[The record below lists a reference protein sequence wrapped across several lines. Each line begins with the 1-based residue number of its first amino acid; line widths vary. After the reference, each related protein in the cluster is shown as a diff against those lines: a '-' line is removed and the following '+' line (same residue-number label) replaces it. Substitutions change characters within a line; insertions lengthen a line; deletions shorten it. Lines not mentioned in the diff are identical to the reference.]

1 MLRRRPEPGA
11 EGLRSP
17 KPCAS
22 RHWTPAFAGALLA
35 LSGCAAQPTIAPGK
49 IVSNNPCL
57 DAILAEIADPASI
70 GAVSRWSQDE
80 ASASAPL
87 VWARAYP
94 AVGDA
99 AEEIILARP
108 RLVLS
113 GNLASSGTN
122 AALAKAGVTVAAFG
136 VPASVDESL
145 AQVRAVAQ
153 AIGRV
158 EAGERLVERM
168 EAALSPN
175 TARPELVE
183 GLSYSSATK
192 EGKAV
197 LRQAQHERPS
207 SLSPTALIWQA
218 GGFVAGAGTVQ
229 DEMLA
234 RAGFLNASA
243 TYGLKQWD
251 VLPLETLIQSPPDV
265 IFMPVKAS
273 GEEGRTLA
281 MRETL
286 AARLKG
292 RTRIVPFPDRLLFCA
307 GPTMVEAM
315 AVMKSAMTV
324 APAKAGAGIRNK
336 TASEAGIFRYSGPRL
351 RGGDLSS

>member
-1 MLRRRPEPGA
+1 MLLG
-11 EGLRSP
+11 
-17 KPCAS
+17 
-22 RHWTPAFAGALLA
+22 
-35 LSGCAAQPTIAPGK
+35 GCAAQPAIAPGK

-57 DAILAEIADPASI
+57 DAILAEIADPATI
-70 GAVSRWSQDE
+70 GAVSRWSQDG

-87 VWARAYP
+87 AWARAYP

-99 AEEIILARP
+99 AEEIILAHP

-122 AALAKAGVTVAAFG
+122 AALAKAGVKVAAFG
-136 VPASVDESL
+136 VPATVDESF

-158 EAGERLVERM
+158 EAGEKLVRRM
-168 EAALSPN
+168 EAALLPS
-175 TARPELVE
+175 RLRE
-183 GLSYSSATK
+183 GSGVGRTQTTPPLTPPASGRGTK
-192 EGKAV
+192 
-197 LRQAQHERPS
+197 
-207 SLSPTALIWQA
+207 TALIWQA

-234 RAGFLNASA
+234 RAGYRNASA
-243 TYGLKQWD
+243 AYGLKQWD

-315 AVMKSAMTV
+315 AVMR
-324 APAKAGAGIRNK
+324 GA
-336 TASEAGIFRYSGPRL
+336 L
-351 RGGDLSS
+351 

>member
-1 MLRRRPEPGA
+1 
-11 EGLRSP
+11 
-17 KPCAS
+17 
-22 RHWTPAFAGALLA
+22 
-35 LSGCAAQPTIAPGK
+35 
-49 IVSNNPCL
+49 
-57 DAILAEIADPASI
+57 
-70 GAVSRWSQDE
+70 
-80 ASASAPL
+80 
-87 VWARAYP
+87 
-94 AVGDA
+94 VGDA
-99 AEEIILARP
+99 AEEIILSRP

-122 AALAKAGVTVAAFG
+122 AALAKAGVKVAAFG
-136 VPASVDESL
+136 VPATVAESL

-158 EAGERLVERM
+158 EAGERLVKRM
-168 EAALSPN
+168 EAALSPSPLQGR
-175 TARPELVE
+175 A
-183 GLSYSSATK
+183 A
-192 EGKAV
+192 
-197 LRQAQHERPS
+197 
-207 SLSPTALIWQA
+207 PTALIWQA

-234 RAGFLNASA
+234 RAGYRNASA
-243 TYGLKQWD
+243 AYGLKQWD

-292 RTRIVPFPDRLLFCA
+292 QTRIVPFPDRLLFCA

-315 AVMKSAMTV
+315 AVM
-324 APAKAGAGIRNK
+324 
-336 TASEAGIFRYSGPRL
+336 
-351 RGGDLSS
+351 RGTS